1 MESED
6 TPPLNTKV
14 LRTSASLSG
23 PLPMQISRPVKR
35 LLIVVGVTAAVVI
48 AALFSIDPMV
58 ERAVRSVL
66 ARAEL
71 SGYNVNFDRLHTNVV
86 ERRLLLTGL
95 TVSPSE
101 ELLAN
106 DSVMRFSISA
116 DTVELH
122 GVELR
127 KLVLLKILHVGRIS
141 VNRPIVKHSY
151 ASRERSTEEE
161 AEREAE
167 KQNAATEQIDLSFV
181 RLDTLLVTHGS
192 GTSTDRGGGRADLS
206 VQHLDLFATGLK
218 VTQNESGKILF
229 SQGRTQLALDGIQ
242 LGMDPF
248 YTLAIGSVRLQLPA
262 DSLHVTDI
270 RLIPEVEPGQY
281 HEQVDRQI
289 ELYSLNIDTAIFLG
303 FDLERNLQVGAIS
316 AKHVLVAGMEFSIH
330 RDKSIPMGPF
340 KYQPLPSHILLDLPI
355 PLSIDTIVG
364 RNAKVSYSER
374 TERGAAYGTIVF
386 TEINAMITGLDN
398 RYHLEPPTLHL
409 LGTARLAGYG
419 QAKLDMRLPM
429 DPKKATVQLHAELRN
444 VPFEVVNRMTDKLV
458 KVKAT
463 AGRIHRVD
471 MHMNGDDKSAS
482 GTVEAQYEDLHL
494 ELNSSVSSSKALTL
508 LANTVVRKTNMP
520 EDRRYRKGEFTVDRN
535 RDKSVFNFLWL
546 GMREGMMDVM
556 LPPLLMKERKKQ
568 RAK

>member
-1 MESED
+1 
-6 TPPLNTKV
+6 
-14 LRTSASLSG
+14 
-23 PLPMQISRPVKR
+23 MQISRRTKR
-35 LLIVVGVTAAVVI
+35 LLIIVGVTAAVVT
-48 AALFSIDPMV
+48 AALYSIDPLV
-58 ERAVRSVL
+58 ERAVRNVL
-66 ARAEL
+66 DKAEL
-71 SGYNVNFDRLHTNVV
+71 SGYDVNFDRLHTNVL
-86 ERRLLLTGL
+86 ERRLMITGL
-95 TVSPSE
+95 SVSPSE

-106 DSVMRFSISA
+106 DSVMRFTIAA
-116 DTVELH
+116 DTVALH

-127 KLVLLKILHVGRIS
+127 KLIFLKILHVGRIS

-151 ASRERSTEEE
+151 ASRERSAQEGSEEE
-161 AEREAE
+161 DKPE
-167 KQNAATEQIDLSFV
+167 TEPTGLSFV
-181 RLDTLLVTHGS
+181 RLDTLVVTHGS

-206 VQHLDLFATGLK
+206 VQHLDLFSTGLK
-218 VTQNESGKILF
+218 VTQNDSGKIVF
-229 SQGRTQLALDGIQ
+229 SQSRTQLALDGIQ

-262 DSLHVTDI
+262 DSLHVTSI

-281 HEQVDRQI
+281 HKQVDHQI
-289 ELYSLNIDTAIFLG
+289 ELYALNIDTAIFLG

-316 AKHVLVAGMEFSIH
+316 AKRVLIAGMEFTIH

-340 KYQPLPSHILLDLPI
+340 KHQPLPSHIFLDLPI

-374 TERGAAYGTIVF
+374 TERGAAYGTILF
-386 TEINAMITGLDN
+386 TEINATVTGLDN
-398 RYHLEPPTLHL
+398 TYHRIPPTLRL

-463 AGRIHRVD
+463 AGRIHLVD
-471 MHMNGDDKSAS
+471 MHMKGDDMSAS
-482 GTVEAQYEDLHL
+482 GTVAMQYEDLHL
-494 ELNSSVSSSKALTL
+494 ELNSSVSGSKALTL

-520 EDRRYRKGEFTVDRN
+520 KDRRYRKGEFTVDRN
-535 RDKSVFNFLWL
+535 RNKSVFNFLWL

-556 LPPLLMKERKKQ
+556 LPPVLTKEIKKK